1 MSHIAF
7 REPGDSVELEADYV
21 VVGSGAGGAT
31 AAVTLARAGA
41 DVLIVEAGPWR
52 RPKDYPYTAYG
63 GLRDLFDACGANI
76 TRGRAF
82 WPVVQARTVG
92 GTTVVNSAICV
103 RTPGDIFHRWKMEF
117 GVGGDALANAVWQH
131 QEDIERELSAEFVPE
146 SSYGGSNT
154 LAMLAD
160 QRGDHGGHAMYR
172 YAKDCVGSG
181 QCLQGCRNER
191 KQSTNVTYIPETLE
205 LGGSLLSCAPVE
217 RLSLEG
223 AKVTGVHGRFVHP
236 GSKKKGANFSIRV
249 RKAVLLGASATH
261 SPVILQRSGIK
272 HVPAGENFRAHPG
285 TGIFGCYDD
294 VVDMNRGTTQGW
306 ASMKYRDE
314 HRIKL
319 ETLAIPPSMVASRIA
334 GGGAALMRRLADYRH
349 FAMWVQATWAE
360 SAGRVKTG
368 WSGQPVVHYSLDRR
382 DMEVFRNGLYL
393 LAKMHF
399 EAGAKKVFP
408 CIYGF
413 PEELGPDQLESLREA
428 PLDPRAYLAILS
440 HLFGGCVMGVDP
452 KRSVCDGL
460 GRVHGL
466 EGLVVIDASVFP
478 STIGVNPQHSI
489 MGLSRHFTTQL
500 LEREG

>member
-7 REPGDSVELEADYV
+7 RERGESIDLEADYV
-21 VVGSGAGGAT
+21 VIGSGAGGAT

-41 DVLIVEAGPWR
+41 NVLVVEAGPWR
-52 RPKDYPYTAYG
+52 RPQDYPYTAYG
-63 GLRDLFDACGANI
+63 SLRDLFDSCGANI

-82 WPVVQARTVG
+82 WPVVQARAVG

-103 RTPGDIFHRWKMEF
+103 RTPGDVFARWHTEF
-117 GVGGDALANAVWQH
+117 GVGGDSLAQAVWRH
-131 QEDIERELSAEFVPE
+131 QEAIETELSAEHVPE
-146 SSYGGSNT
+146 SSYGRSNA
-154 LAMLAD
+154 LASKAD
-160 QRGDHGGHAMYR
+160 DLGGHGGHVMFR
-172 YAKDCVGSG
+172 YAKDCAGSG

-191 KQSTNVTYIPETLE
+191 KQSTNVTYIPEVLRR
-205 LGGSLLSCAPVE
+205 GGSLLSCAPVE
-217 RLSLEG
+217 RLSIEG
-223 AKVTGVHGRFVHP
+223 TRVTGVRGRFLHP
-236 GSKKKGANFSIRV
+236 VTKKKGGTFQVRA

-272 HVPAGENFRAHPG
+272 HPVVGANFRAHPG
-285 TGIFGCYDD
+285 TGIFGCYDE

-306 ASMKYRDE
+306 ASTHYRE
-314 HRIKL
+314 QKRIKL

-334 GGGAALMRRLADYRH
+334 GGGVALMRRLAEYRH

-368 WSGQPVVHYSLDRR
+368 WGGQPVIQYTLDRR
-382 DMEVFRNGLYL
+382 DMEVFREGLYQV
-393 LAKMHF
+393 AKMHF
-399 EAGAKKVFP
+399 DAGARKVLP

-413 PEELGPDQLESLREA
+413 PTELGRDELECLREA

-440 HLFGGCVMGVDP
+440 HLFGGCVMGADP
-452 KRSVCDGL
+452 RFSVCDGL

-466 EGLVVIDASVFP
+466 DGLVVVDASVFP

-489 MGLSRHFTTQL
+489 MGLSRHFTNQL
-500 LEREG
+500 LEREL